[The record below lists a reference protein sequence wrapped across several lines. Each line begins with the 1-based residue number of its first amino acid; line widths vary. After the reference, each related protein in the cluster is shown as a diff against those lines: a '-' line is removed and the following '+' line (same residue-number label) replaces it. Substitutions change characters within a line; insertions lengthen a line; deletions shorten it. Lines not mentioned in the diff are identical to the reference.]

1 MKILYYRAVVRV
13 AFLSVLAMALAIF
26 AHPTSV
32 QAFTCQSD
40 CRVAYDNCLA
50 ACGALPHHPTEG
62 CPSFCSPDY
71 FECLST
77 C

>member
-1 MKILYYRAVVRV
+1 MKILYYRAVARV
-13 AFLSVLAMALAIF
+13 AFLSVLAMALVIF

-40 CRVAYDNCLA
+40 CRAAYNNCLA
-50 ACGALPHHPTEG
+50 ACSSLPAQPTEG
-62 CPSFCSPDY
+62 CPSFCLPDY
-71 FECLST
+71 SDCLST